1 MSDQIHYIKPTF
13 AGGEYAPSMYSRVD
27 VSRYQSGA
35 KKMYNF
41 IVHPHGGAS
50 NRPGWHYAATAKY
63 ASRQC
68 RMHDFQFSS
77 TQTYALE
84 IGHQY
89 VRFYT
94 NNAQIAVSSPSAW
107 LTSTSYVVGN
117 FVTNGGTTYYC
128 IVAHTSGTF
137 ATDLAA
143 AKWVAQTIYEVPMP
157 YAESELPALNF
168 TQSADVLFMFHP
180 LYQPRQLNRLGATN
194 WTVTLYDFQFG
205 PFQVPNSTTTF
216 TLTPSATTG
225 AGTLTAST
233 ALFAAGHV
241 GGLFQVN
248 HNVPEASVSSSLASV
263 AAGSSITC
271 GGTWRII
278 THGTW
283 AGTIAVQKSTDGG
296 STWGN
301 IRSFSSASDF
311 NANTFGTEDMSN
323 NAPNFLV
330 RLNMSAYTSGT
341 CSYTL
346 TADAFRNVGVVKI
359 TSYSSATSVGY
370 TVTKT
375 LGGTTA
381 TADWAEGSWSDYAGW
396 PAVGEFNQDR
406 LVTGNTANEPQTVWQ
421 TKASNY
427 YDYSRSSPLVD
438 SDGITT
444 NLPSRQLNGINGFVP
459 LTQLIALTSASE
471 WGIATTNGVMSPLTI
486 TEKVYGYNGSYGIK
500 PVIIKNRAVYVQ
512 FMGATILDLG
522 YELLS
527 DTFTGSDLSILAN
540 HLFEGYGII
549 DMCYQQY
556 PDSLVWAV
564 RDDGHLLS
572 LTYLREQE
580 VIAWAHHQTNGLV
593 ESCCSIPASGYN
605 QVWLSVRRGDYRFIE
620 YMDHRMASTLPED
633 QFFVDS
639 GLSYDGSVPDSF
651 VKLWLEF
658 DGANNSQ
665 TFIDSNTSAKTV
677 TTNGQAFIST
687 TQSKFGGSSGWFIG
701 DGGID
706 SYVKLMLHCDG
717 TNASTTFTDSESSP
731 KTMTANGNAMISTSV
746 SKFGGASGYFGGG
759 GIDSNTGL
767 MLHLENN
774 ATDSS
779 TGAKT
784 VTNHSATFSNS
795 VFKIG
800 SYSGLFN
807 GSNAYL
813 STPDH
818 ADFRLSNSDFTI
830 DLWVR
835 GTDWANA
842 PNTPQIQV
850 FCNTG
855 DEGSGTASYI
865 FRWNCDGGSGNS
877 GHIQWYWAT
886 AASGGSGYPGN
897 APITWAW
904 TPVNATWYHLA
915 LVRSGNTINLYVNGV
930 ALTGSTSVFNET
942 IRNSSDQFNIGAR
955 QNGATQSFYGY
966 IDEFRFSKGIAR
978 WTSTFTPP
986 ITPYSAGDYLTTPDS
1001 SDFTLAGSDFTFDF
1015 WIYGLNWFSGVNQT
1029 IFNQGD
1035 NGAGTLA
1042 SFLRY
1047 DGVSALKYIYTTDGS
1062 TLKTAT
1068 FSWTPTN
1075 NTWYHMAV
1083 VRSTTSV
1090 YLFVNGTQVGS
1101 TYSISTDVIT
1111 NSTGTFDIGS
1121 RIASTARLEYFNGYI
1136 DEFRYSQI
1144 ARWTTTFT
1152 PAVAAYSNP
1161 GYLSLVDSADWNFG
1175 TGEFTID
1182 GWVYLSS
1189 TLANQTIWSQGTD
1202 STHYAALQF
1211 DGTHFKFSSPNG
1223 AAVTLTSTSAVSL
1236 STWYHIA
1243 LVRYGNIWTLYVNG
1257 TPEASTNLSATYS
1270 DYTGVFV
1277 FGCLYNGSP
1286 SNYLIGYL
1294 DEWKIAKG
1302 VARYTAAFTPP
1313 TVPGFQ
1319 LSSNVITGLD
1329 HLNGYLVSILADG
1342 AVQAQQTVASG
1353 QITITSPATKVH
1365 VGLPYTSDL
1374 ETLNIEAPLPDGTM
1388 QGRKLR
1394 VSKVTIRVLNSKGGY
1409 IGPDENHLKLIK
1421 SVFADYATT
1430 TALYTGD
1437 LKHSLGGGYQDGGR
1451 MFIRQ
1456 TDPLPITVLALMPL
1470 VSVAGMSMES
1480 A

>member
-27 VSRYQSGA
+27 VSRYSSGA

-41 IVHPHGGAS
+41 IVHPHGGCS

-63 ASRQC
+63 SNRKC

-94 NNAQIAVSSPSAW
+94 SNSQIAINSATAW
-107 LTSTSYVVGN
+107 GTSTAYVIGN
-117 FVTNGGTTYYC
+117 FVSQGGVIYYC
-128 IVAHTSGTF
+128 IVNHTSGTF

-143 AKWVAQTIYEVPMP
+143 GKWLAQNIYEVPMP

-205 PFQVPNSTTTF
+205 PFQVPNSTTSF

-225 AGTLTAST
+225 SGTLTASS
-233 ALFAAGHV
+233 ALFASGHV

-248 HNVPEASVSSSLASV
+248 HNVPEASVSSSLGSATN
-263 AAGSSITC
+263 GSSITC

-283 AGTIAVQKSTDGG
+283 AATIAVQKSTDGG
-296 STWGN
+296 STWAN

-330 RLNMSAYTSGT
+330 RLNCSAYTSGT
-341 CSYTL
+341 ISYTL

-381 TADWAEGSWSDYAGW
+381 TSDWAEGSWSDYRGW

-406 LVTGNTANEPQTVWQ
+406 LVTGNTPNEPQTVWQ

-486 TEKVYGYNGSYGIK
+486 TEKVYGYNGSVGIK
-500 PVIIKNRAVYVQ
+500 PSIIKNRAIYVQ
-512 FMGATILDLG
+512 FMGAVILDLG

-540 HLFEGYGII
+540 HLFDGYSIT

-556 PDSLVWAV
+556 PDSLVWCV
-564 RDDGHLLS
+564 RNDGDLLS

-580 VIAWAHHQTNGLV
+580 VIAWAHHETNGNV
-593 ESCCSIPASGYN
+593 ESCCSIPVSGYN
-605 QVWLSVRRGDYRFIE
+605 QVWLSTLRGDKRFIE

-633 QFFVDS
+633 QFFVDC
-639 GLSYDGSVPDSF
+639 GISYDGSLPDTY
-651 VKLWLEF
+651 VKLYLNF
-658 DGANNSQ
+658 DGIEGSQTFTDGEITPKTVTANNSVYI
-665 TFIDSNTSAKTV
+665 TTTTEKFGTGSGWFNGDAGVDGFTKLLLHFDGTDGSTTILDSENTPKSMTAH
-677 TTNGQAFIST
+677 NGLILST
-687 TQSKFGGSSGWFIG
+687 TQSKFGGSAGYFNS
-701 DGGID
+701 GID
-706 SYVKLMLHCDG
+706 NYTV
-717 TNASTTFTDSESSP
+717 
-731 KTMTANGNAMISTSV
+731 
-746 SKFGGASGYFGGG
+746 
-759 GIDSNTGL
+759 L
-767 MLHLENN
+767 MLHLDNA

-779 TGAKT
+779 ALANTMTNSSVAFTNSIAKFGYSGTFTGAEFIHT
-784 VTNHSATFSNS
+784 PENAA
-795 VFKIG
+795 
-800 SYSGLFN
+800 FN
-807 GSNAYL
+807 LGA
-813 STPDH
+813 
-818 ADFRLSNSDFTI
+818 SDFTI
-830 DLWVR
+830 DFWIYFNSAPSATNANIIGQ
-835 GTDWANA
+835 GTNVANQWSLYFTSA
-842 PNTPQIQV
+842 TSIRFEV
-850 FCNTG
+850 
-855 DEGSGTASYI
+855 DA
-865 FRWNCDGGSGNS
+865 GGPAVTV
-877 GHIQWYWAT
+877 QT
-886 AASGGSGYPGN
+886 
-897 APITWAW
+897 ITWSP
-904 TPVNATWYHLA
+904 TLSMWYHVA
-915 LVRSGNTINLYVNGV
+915 LVRSGSTMLFFINGV
-930 ALTGSTSVFNET
+930 SQTVTSVSPLGT
-942 IRNSSDQFNIGAR
+942 IASYTGDIYFGSSPINTASVKA
-955 QNGATQSFYGY
+955 N
-966 IDEFRFSKGIAR
+966 IDEMRFSVGIAR
-978 WTSTFTPP
+978 WTSNFQVPL
-986 ITPYSAGDYLTTPDS
+986 IAYSATDYVSTPDS
-1001 SDFTLAGSDFTFDF
+1001 ADFAFGTGDFTVDFWVKRGESVGRLQYMCGQAASDASDKGFHMLLDATGKLKSVCKADGSLYAISSGVISDFNWHHVAFVR
-1015 WIYGLNWFSGVNQT
+1015 YGNT
-1029 IFNQGD
+1029 
-1035 NGAGTLA
+1035 GTN
-1042 SFLRY
+1042 Y
-1047 DGVSALKYIYTTDGS
+1047 IDGVADGTCDLTGI
-1062 TLKTAT
+1062 TLPDSGQIWSVGTIGAYV
-1068 FSWTPTN
+1068 TN
-1075 NTWYHMAV
+1075 
-1083 VRSTTSV
+1083 
-1090 YLFVNGTQVGS
+1090 GG
-1101 TYSISTDVIT
+1101 
-1111 NSTGTFDIGS
+1111 
-1121 RIASTARLEYFNGYI
+1121 FNGFI
-1136 DEFRYSQI
+1136 DEFRASKGY
-1144 ARWTTTFT
+1144 ARWTANFALPTGTYGT
-1152 PAVAAYSNP
+1152 P
-1161 GYLSLVDSADWNFG
+1161 GYLSLANTADFDFG
-1175 TGEFTID
+1175 SGDFTID
-1182 GWVYLSS
+1182 FWLNPIRNKTAMFFQKYADANNYFNIYSVDGTDISFEAKTSS
-1189 TLANQTIWSQGTD
+1189 TLIASYKATGVSPIVGSW
-1202 STHYAALQF
+1202 THVA
-1211 DGTHFKFSSPNG
+1211 
-1223 AAVTLTSTSAVSL
+1223 
-1236 STWYHIA
+1236 I
-1243 LVRYGNIWTLYVNG
+1243 VRYGTTLNIYING
-1257 TPEASTNLSATYS
+1257 IAQSLTVTQAISSTAIGAITATSYIGQNTAS
-1270 DYTGVFV
+1270 G
-1277 FGCLYNGSP
+1277 
-1286 SNYLIGYL
+1286 NYFLNGYL
-1294 DEWKIAKG
+1294 DEFKIAKG
-1302 VARYTAAFTPP
+1302 VARYTANFTPP
-1313 TVPGFQ
+1313 AIPGFL
-1319 LSSNVITGLD
+1319 LSSRIITGLD
-1329 HLNGYLVSILADG
+1329 YLNGKLVSILADG
-1342 AVQAQQTVASG
+1342 AVQAQQTVSGG
-1353 QITITSPATKVH
+1353 QITLAAPASKVH

-1409 IGPDENHLKLIK
+1409 IGPDEDHLKLIK
-1421 SVFADYATT
+1421 SNFADYSTT

-1437 LKHSLGGGYQDGGR
+1437 LKHSLGGGYADGGR